1 MIYKIKL
8 NKLPIGSKLLTI
20 LLKVP
25 LRENALIPKK
35 MNRKKRIIINIITH
49 KINVRNPYETPSYS
63 KLILLLFL

>member
-20 LLKVP
+20 LLNVP